1 MFFSL
6 LFGFML
12 PTFFLSMWV
21 NNTAATA
28 MMIPMVEA
36 VLLELDFIAKPEPEL
51 QVKEA
56 ECVILN
62 VWGIKHTFMNEK
74 KTYISLCST
83 CWKLY
88 LSTLPPTLG

>member
-1 MFFSL
+1 
-6 LFGFML
+6 ML

-62 VWGIKHTFMNEK
+62 V
-74 KTYISLCST
+74 
-83 CWKLY
+83 
-88 LSTLPPTLG
+88 